1 MSEKEGDVMCEALE
15 ELIKD
20 ELEAQLQKG
29 KEIGQKIGKLQGEN
43 QGESRVNQLN
53 QNLIALERMDDML
66 KSVSDTVFQ
75 QKPFKEFHL

>member
-15 ELIKD
+15 ELMKD

-75 QKPFKEFHL
+75 QKLFKEFHL